1 VITNGLEPF
10 TFLWDDVFTTPS
22 VDFTPADSGLHR
34 LKITDVCGHDTSA
47 SFFIDYSPLIVPFS
61 QDTFFFC
68 EASLPLVVAPED
80 QVNPLLEYWWIEFPE
95 RDTILQ
101 QFRALKEGR
110 YHLIID
116 DTSCNRIDSAVFYVA
131 PKIVLD
137 DAEYKSCWDLINEL
151 NPLTAKPE
159 GTGFP
164 QEELWQWTLV
174 DGLVDTISIEPSYSF
189 YSPVYNG
196 LYEVIAT
203 QNEIETG
210 CNNRDTASITM
221 NLIPC
226 SLIIP
231 NIMTPNGDGNNDMF
245 IGQSNVLTAGISA
258 DVIVFNRWGNV
269 VYENKRYLGDW
280 SANDLPDG
288 TYYYIVKI
296 TGNGLNDLYE
306 GDLTI
311 LR

>member
-1 VITNGLEPF
+1 M
-10 TFLWDDVFTTPS
+10 
-22 VDFTPADSGLHR
+22 
-34 LKITDVCGHDTSA
+34 
-47 SFFIDYSPLIVPFS
+47 LI
-61 QDTFFFC
+61 
-68 EASLPLVVAPED
+68 
-80 QVNPLLEYWWIEFPE
+80 
-95 RDTILQ
+95 RDL
-101 QFRALKEGR
+101 RCDR
-110 YHLIID
+110 V
-116 DTSCNRIDSAVFYVA
+116 DSALFCVA
-131 PKIVLD
+131 PKIVLE
-137 DAEYKSCWDLINEL
+137 DAEYRSCWEQINEL

-164 QEELWQWTLV
+164 QEELWHWTLI
-174 DGLVDTISIEPSYSF
+174 DGLVDTLSFEQEYSF

-196 LYEVIAT
+196 LYEVIAS

-210 CNNRDTASITM
+210 CNNHDTASVSM

-226 SLIIP
+226 SIIIP
-231 NIMTPNGDGNNDMF
+231 NIMTPNGDGNNDTF

-258 DVIVFNRWGNV
+258 DVIVLNRWGNV
-269 VYENKRYLGDW
+269 VYENKRYIGDW
-280 SANDLPDG
+280 GAQELPDG